1 MFQTTTKIFLMVSAF
16 DYKYY
21 LPKFTVWA
29 DFLNLE
35 VIHLVFII
43 SVMFNCDCKHSFYAV
58 TEIHFVSH
66 KSNI

>member
-1 MFQTTTKIFLMVSAF
+1 MFQNTTKIVLRVSAF
-16 DYKYY
+16 NYKYY
-21 LPKFTVWA
+21 LPKFTG
-29 DFLNLE
+29 FFFNLE
-35 VIHLVFII
+35 VIQLVFI